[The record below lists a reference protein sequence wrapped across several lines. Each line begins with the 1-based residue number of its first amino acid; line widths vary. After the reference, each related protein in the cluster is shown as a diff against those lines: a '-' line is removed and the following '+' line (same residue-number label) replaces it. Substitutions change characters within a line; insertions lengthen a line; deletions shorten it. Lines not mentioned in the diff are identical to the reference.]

1 MIRSGEVRQLK
12 LAVKP
17 TDALSYSEE
26 RVRWKVEKTVFF
38 GSSAIILSVVTF
50 AVIDGDAFQATM
62 GPLQRWI
69 TVHLGWF
76 YTLAVA
82 VLFAVALWAMC
93 SRVGRLRLGSP
104 EEAPKYTFAAWLA
117 MLFSAGMG
125 IGLVFNGVAEP
136 ISHLAN
142 PPGHAA
148 PGSLDAARDA
158 MRYTFLHWGI
168 HAWAIYAVTGL
179 LVAYAAYRKGL
190 PLAIR
195 SIFFPVLGHRI
206 YGPIGDVIEIP
217 AVIGTLFGV
226 AATLGVGVAQ
236 VNAGLAHLT
245 GIPQTAEIQVAL
257 VIIITLAATA
267 SVVSGLDKGILIL
280 SQVNM
285 VLFLALMGFVFLL
298 GPTSTIMR
306 SFVENTGSYLQEL
319 PALTF
324 RTGIYDGND
333 WAQEWTYMY
342 WPWWIAWA
350 PFVGIFIARISRGR
364 TIREFIGGVLV
375 VPSLVTFIWMC
386 TFGETAMRMDM
397 AGEMEIAKAVSENLA
412 ISIYV
417 FLERFPLGG
426 IANVVATLLVITFF
440 VTSSDSG
447 SFVVDIIAS
456 GGNPEPPVA
465 QRVYWAFLEGA
476 VAIALLLGGGI
487 KALQNVCIALALPF
501 CVVLLWGCYA
511 FVRSTRD
518 DTEHIPGAQLTVI
531 EMKQRTARLRNR
543 GVSLKTMRSRELHTP
558 SKEEKV
564 S

>member
-1 MIRSGEVRQLK
+1 M
-12 LAVKP
+12 
-17 TDALSYSEE
+17 
-26 RVRWKVEKTVFF
+26 RWKVEKTVFF
-38 GSSAIILSVVTF
+38 GSSAIILSVVAF
-50 AVIDGDAFQATM
+50 AVIDGEGFQATM
-62 GPLQRWI
+62 GPLQQWI
-69 TVHLGWF
+69 ALHLGWF

-82 VLFAVALWAMC
+82 TLFAVALWAMM

-104 EEAPKYTFAAWLA
+104 EEAPAYSFSAWLA

-136 ISHLAN
+136 ISHFAS
-142 PPGHAA
+142 PPGGAA
-148 PGSLDAARDA
+148 PGTLDAARDA

-206 YGPIGDVIEIP
+206 YGPIGDIIEIP

-226 AATLGVGVAQ
+226 AASLGVGVTQ
-236 VNAGLAHLT
+236 VNAGLSHLT

-267 SVVSGLDKGILIL
+267 SVVSGLDKGILLL
-280 SQVNM
+280 SQLNM
-285 VLFLALMGFVFLL
+285 VLFLAILGFVFVL
-298 GPTSTIMR
+298 GPTTTILR
-306 SFVENTGSYLQEL
+306 SFVENTGTYLQEL

-324 RTGIYDGND
+324 RTGVYDGTN

-364 TIREFIGGVLV
+364 TIREFIAGVLI

-397 AGEMEIAKAVSENLA
+397 AGDMEIARQVAENMP

-417 FLERFPLGG
+417 FLERFPLGAL
-426 IANVVATLLVITFF
+426 ANVVATVLVITFF

-456 GGNPEPPVA
+456 GGNPEPPVM

-476 VAIALLLGGGI
+476 IAVALLLGGGL
-487 KALQNVCIALALPF
+487 KALQNVSIALALPF
-501 CVVLLWGCYA
+501 CIVLLWGCYA
-511 FVRSTRD
+511 FVRSTRG
-518 DTEHIPGAQLTVI
+518 DTDHIPSSELTVI
-531 EMKQRTARLRNR
+531 EMKVRTNRLRNR
-543 GVSLKTMRSRELHTP
+543 GVSLAKMRSRELHSP
-558 SKEEKV
+558 SKEEKA